1 MFIHIYIPC
10 LLHHAFR
17 PKKNTG
23 DWWWNFSVEKLADF
37 LPTDGSKVANAS
49 NTKTNNTHDEKYS
62 FLERLYNKLLL
73 DTIFKYKIS
82 VKISFLSPGDKQFRA
97 KF

>member
-1 MFIHIYIPC
+1 MRFVPRKTPATDDDI
-10 LLHHAFR
+10 
-17 PKKNTG
+17 
-23 DWWWNFSVEKLADF
+23 FSVEKLADF

-82 VKISFLSPGDKQFRA
+82 VKISFLSPGDKQFWA